1 MEEGHIRAHTQEP
14 GRGGGGRHRGRLR
27 PGQPVGASGRSPA
40 PLGTH
45 DLAATVYGHPAPAW
59 GPEGAGGRGTAPEP
73 SSCRVPSAAQGETC
87 LCPGDGLWAGLP
99 ACSRFLHD
107 VISCGAGGA
116 MDGASAAKCQ
126 VPESRGSCVP
136 AARPFPPLWAGLTAP
151 DQRRVA
157 GELTRAPSSH
167 WNCMGTNTQPGN
179 YINGTDADG
188 PSLSALWDRQPRVA
202 EAVAWARVSAP
213 YPHRCHLGQVTP
225 HPHPA
230 IPLGTLLWAKEPAL
244 QNTCGREG
252 GEYVGATGSP
262 GPGVP
267 SLPLH
272 CHRGPAAWASR
283 GQRRPGSVGPGGPP

>member
-157 GELTRAPSSH
+157 GELTRAPSSR

-188 PSLSALWDRQPRVA
+188 PSLSALWDQQPRVA

-252 GEYVGATGSP
+252 GE
-262 GPGVP
+262 
-267 SLPLH
+267 
-272 CHRGPAAWASR
+272 
-283 GQRRPGSVGPGGPP
+283 